1 MGATMGETAKGDIVA
16 FISKYVNPKYVKSI
30 AQNGDIYY
38 TDDFYEATYENT
50 ERGGMTAVES
60 YNSLGFNTQVLT
72 EARAYAAR
80 TRAIR
85 RMDKK
90 RAFEK
95 NIAAY
100 DSDTTFEQMISKYVK
115 GEISRDDLYANM
127 AARLIVLEEIHKGL
141 KKTISSFPGEKKK

>member
-100 DSDTTFEQMISKYVK
+100 DSDTTFEQMIRIDTEDVFV
-115 GEISRDDLYANM
+115 GI
-127 AARLIVLEEIHKGL
+127 
-141 KKTISSFPGEKKK
+141 SFPRYSCNSPSTQKFHDDYNI